1 MGCFMNMG
9 SGTRLIAA
17 LLCGLFVAIA
27 AEVVLSSTTSDD
39 LTLAASLILFM
50 VTTITFAWAFR

>member
-1 MGCFMNMG
+1 MNMG

-39 LTLAASLILFM
+39 VTLAASLILFM

>member
-1 MGCFMNMG
+1 MG

-39 LTLAASLILFM
+39 VTLAASLILFM